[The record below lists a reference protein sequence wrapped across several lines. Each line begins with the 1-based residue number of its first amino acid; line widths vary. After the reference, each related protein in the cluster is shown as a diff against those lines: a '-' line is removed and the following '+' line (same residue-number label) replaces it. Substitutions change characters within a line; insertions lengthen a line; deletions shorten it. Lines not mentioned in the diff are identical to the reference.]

1 MTKTGRNSTKNRTHG
16 LRTKSRDFT
25 VRPSAQPLNFEVILM
40 AGGRGERLRPLTE
53 DTPKPLLKIGDKPVA
68 EYAIRRLIAHGV
80 EDFTFVVNYLGEKIE
95 EYFGDG
101 ESFGARFRY
110 HYEQEPMG
118 TIGGAAQISHLQAD
132 HLLVLN
138 ADLLTTIHFDR
149 FFAWYLENQ
158 ADIAVAAV
166 PYQVDLAF
174 GMLDIDNQ
182 YQVRDIKEKPTY
194 THHINT
200 GIYLLRREMLD
211 HIPTDRPFDAVDLI
225 SDAMKK
231 DFKVV
236 AFPLLDYWLDIGRM
250 EDFRKAQKDIEF
262 LDLK

>member
-1 MTKTGRNSTKNRTHG
+1 MKKSGRIQDKKRPHG
-16 LRTKSRDFT
+16 LRTKPREMP
-25 VRPSAQPLNFEVILM
+25 VQQPAIPLNFEVILM

-53 DTPKPLLKIGDKPVA
+53 DTPKPLLRIGEKPVA
-68 EYAIRRLIAHGV
+68 EYAIRRLIRQGV
-80 EDFTFVVNYLGEKIE
+80 SDFTFVVNYLGEKIE
-95 EYFGDG
+95 QYFGDG
-101 ESFGARFRY
+101 KAFGAQFRY
-110 HYEQEPMG
+110 HNEQEPMG
-118 TIGGAAQISHLQAD
+118 TIGGAAQIQHLQAE

-149 FFAWYLENQ
+149 FFAWYLDND

-174 GMLDIDNQ
+174 GMLDIDAN
-182 YQVRDIKEKPTY
+182 YAVKDIKEKPTY

-200 GIYLLRREMLD
+200 GIYLIRREMLD
-211 HIPTDRPFDAVDLI
+211 LIPTDRPFDAVDLI
-225 SDAMKK
+225 SEAMKR

-250 EDFRKAQKDIEF
+250 EDYRKAQKDIEF
-262 LDLK
+262 LDLH